1 MMFSPNKIILSQ
13 SDAGM
18 FSSDKILLSKNSF
31 KWKEHTIIHSKFD
44 SYLVENKLGEGSF
57 GKVIRCRNLHTD
69 ELRAIKVL
77 KRNTNAGKAE
87 VKALKAIRQL
97 DADKTNLI
105 KFYEGFNYKGHK
117 CLVFEFLSKSLY
129 DFFVD
134 RKLLPLHVSEIRVI
148 AQQLLV
154 ALDALKSIGI
164 VHCDIKSDNVM
175 LVNHE
180 LQPFKVKLIDFGNAM
195 RRSTLERVE
204 MIQALG
210 YRAPEVV
217 LGLPLEEGVDMWAL
231 GCVLALV
238 FIGRH
243 MYPVQ
248 SEYEFIRVITK
259 LHGFP
264 EDDVLRKGLRVS
276 TFFTFTQDSFWEL
289 NTNEEYQKLTGKK
302 VVKHSCI
309 DKYIQTF
316 DELPRLHPGLDD
328 PVEEQDTQAFMSLL
342 KRMLH
347 VNPAKR
353 ITPSQALGHRF
364 VTMSHLSYKSR
375 GPYVSLAHANMRE
388 SQLEEAEVLRYK
400 TSSETL
406 CRFSSAISCFD
417 HQPEEDYENEQHIF
431 SIKAG
436 RQNTESQTDP
446 GSQGEVVHGLK
457 TSQKAVAA
465 LQQYKKLSCKKG
477 RILIHVKPQMSA
489 QETPTPVRKQIRPKK
504 QQKCV
509 SNTKL
514 PNPLKSEGKA
524 DKASPDVVSSIPAPC
539 KEPTKSENEDKSLSF
554 LAENYFDSAEVKLND
569 NCPKTILSFFS
580 WIVECCR
587 GSE

>member
-1 MMFSPNKIILSQ
+1 V
-13 SDAGM
+13 
-18 FSSDKILLSKNSF
+18 
-31 KWKEHTIIHSKFD
+31 IHSKFD
-44 SYLVENKLGEGSF
+44 SYLVEYKLGEGSF

-87 VKALKAIRQL
+87 LKALKAIRQL

-180 LQPFKVKLIDFGNAM
+180 LHPFKVKLIDFGNAM

-264 EDDVLRKGLRVS
+264 ENDVLRKGLRVN
-276 TFFTFTQDSFWEL
+276 TFFTFTQDSVW
-289 NTNEEYQKLTGKK
+289 K
-302 VVKHSCI
+302 
-309 DKYIQTF
+309 TF
-316 DELPRLHPGLDD
+316 DELPKLHPGLDD
-328 PVEEQDTQAFMSLL
+328 PVEERDTQAFMSLL
-342 KRMLH
+342 KRMLN

-364 VTMSHLSYKSR
+364 ITMSHL
-375 GPYVSLAHANMRE
+375 
-388 SQLEEAEVLRYK
+388 
-400 TSSETL
+400 
-406 CRFSSAISCFD
+406 
-417 HQPEEDYENEQHIF
+417 
-431 SIKAG
+431 
-436 RQNTESQTDP
+436 
-446 GSQGEVVHGLK
+446 
-457 TSQKAVAA
+457 
-465 LQQYKKLSCKKG
+465 
-477 RILIHVKPQMSA
+477 
-489 QETPTPVRKQIRPKK
+489 
-504 QQKCV
+504 
-509 SNTKL
+509 
-514 PNPLKSEGKA
+514 
-524 DKASPDVVSSIPAPC
+524 
-539 KEPTKSENEDKSLSF
+539 
-554 LAENYFDSAEVKLND
+554 
-569 NCPKTILSFFS
+569 
-580 WIVECCR
+580 
-587 GSE
+587 

>member
-1 MMFSPNKIILSQ
+1 MFSSDKIILNKM
-13 SDAGM
+13 DARM

-87 VKALKAIRQL
+87 LKALKAIRQL

-117 CLVFEFLSKSLY
+117 CLVFEFLSQSLY
-129 DFFVD
+129 DFFID

-148 AQQLLV
+148 AQQMLV

-164 VHCDIKSDNVM
+164 VHCDIKSDNIM

-264 EDDVLRKGLRVS
+264 EDEILKKGTRVS
-276 TFFTFTQDSFWEL
+276 TFFTFTEDLFWKL

-309 DKYIQTF
+309 DKYIKTF

-328 PVEEQDTQAFMSLL
+328 LVEEKDTRAFMSLL

-347 VNPAKR
+347 INPAKR

-364 VTMSHLSYKSR
+364 ITMSHLSHKSR

-388 SQLEEAEVLRYK
+388 SQLEEAEVGRYK
-400 TSSETL
+400 TSSENL
-406 CRFSSAISCFD
+406 CIFGSAISCFD
-417 HQPEEDYENEQHIF
+417 HQPEEDYENEEYIF

-436 RQNTESQTDP
+436 RLNTESQTDP
-446 GSQGEVVHGLK
+446 GSQGEMVHGVE
-457 TSQKAVAA
+457 TSQKVAAA

-477 RILIHVKPQMSA
+477 RILIHVKPQMSSR
-489 QETPTPVRKQIRPKK
+489 ETPLPVRKQIRPTKL
-504 QQKCV
+504 QKCV
-509 SNTKL
+509 SNSKL
-514 PNPLKSEGKA
+514 PNPLRSEGKV
-524 DKASPDVVSSIPAPC
+524 DRASSGAVSSIPGPC
-539 KEPTKSENEDKSLSF
+539 KEPTKSENEDRNLSF
-554 LAENYFDSAEVKLND
+554 LGENYFDSAESAEIPDKF
-569 NCPKTILSFFS
+569 LS
-580 WIVECCR
+580 IHY
-587 GSE
+587 

>member
-1 MMFSPNKIILSQ
+1 MSQ
-13 SDAGM
+13 HETSL
-18 FSSDKILLSKNSF
+18 FNR
-31 KWKEHTIIHSKFD
+31 W
-44 SYLVENKLGEGSF
+44 
-57 GKVIRCRNLHTD
+57 GKVRNRERRMKRQKT
-69 ELRAIKVL
+69 RAPVL
-77 KRNTNAGKAE
+77 VFLFAGRGLLCPAQSKAE
-87 VKALKAIRQL
+87 LKALKAIRQL
-97 DADKTNLI
+97 DSDKTNLI

-180 LQPFKVKLIDFGNAM
+180 LHPFKVKLIDFGNAM

-264 EDDVLRKGLRVS
+264 ENDVLRKGLRVN
-276 TFFTFTQDSFWEL
+276 TFFTFTQDSVWKL
-289 NTNEEYQKLTGKK
+289 NTNEQYQKLTGKK

-309 DKYIQTF
+309 DKYIKTF
-316 DELPRLHPGLDD
+316 DELPKLHPGLDD
-328 PVEEQDTQAFMSLL
+328 PVEERDTQAFMSLL
-342 KRMLH
+342 KRMLN

-364 VTMSHLSYKSR
+364 ITMSHLSYTSK

-388 SQLEEAEVLRYK
+388 SQLKEAEVRRYK
-400 TSSETL
+400 TSSENL
-406 CRFSSAISCFD
+406 CRFDSAISCFD
-417 HQPEEDYENEQHIF
+417 HQLEEDYENEECMF

-436 RQNTESQTDP
+436 RQNTESQTYP
-446 GSQGEVVHGLK
+446 GSQGEMVQGLEA
-457 TSQKAVAA
+457 SQKMVAA

-477 RILIHVKPQMSA
+477 RILIHVKPHMSA
-489 QETPTPVRKQIRPKK
+489 QETPIRKQIRPAKL
-504 QQKCV
+504 QMSV
-509 SNTKL
+509 YNTKQ
-514 PNPLKSEGKA
+514 PSSLKCGAKV
-524 DKASPDVVSSIPAPC
+524 DKASPEDVSSMSTPC
-539 KEPTKSENEDKSLSF
+539 KGPTKSENEDKSLSF
-554 LAENYFDSAEVKLND
+554 LAENYFESAEVKLNE

-580 WIVECCR
+580 WIFECCR

>member
-1 MMFSPNKIILSQ
+1 MFSPVAITLSKKH
-13 SDAGM
+13 GRM
-18 FSSDKILLSKNSF
+18 FSSDKIILSQKDVGMFSSEKVLLRKDSF
-31 KWKEHTIIHSKFD
+31 KWKEHAVIHSKFD
-44 SYLVENKLGEGSF
+44 SYLVEYKLGEGSF

-87 VKALKAIRQL
+87 LKALKAIRQL

-180 LQPFKVKLIDFGNAM
+180 LHPFKVKLIDFGNAM

-248 SEYEFIRVITK
+248 SEYEFIR
-259 LHGFP
+259 
-264 EDDVLRKGLRVS
+264 DDVLRKGL
-276 TFFTFTQDSFWEL
+276 
-289 NTNEEYQKLTGKK
+289 
-302 VVKHSCI
+302 
-309 DKYIQTF
+309 
-316 DELPRLHPGLDD
+316 RLHPGLDD
-328 PVEEQDTQAFMSLL
+328 PVEERDTQAFMSLL
-342 KRMLH
+342 KRMLN

-364 VTMSHLSYKSR
+364 ITMSHLSYTSK

-388 SQLEEAEVLRYK
+388 SQLKEAEVGRYK
-400 TSSETL
+400 TSSENL
-406 CRFSSAISCFD
+406 CRFDSAISCFD
-417 HQPEEDYENEQHIF
+417 HQLEEDYENE
-431 SIKAG
+431 
-436 RQNTESQTDP
+436 ESQLNKSFKCIFKICKTL
-446 GSQGEVVHGLK
+446 SLIIK
-457 TSQKAVAA
+457 TSQ
-465 LQQYKKLSCKKG
+465 
-477 RILIHVKPQMSA
+477 
-489 QETPTPVRKQIRPKK
+489 
-504 QQKCV
+504 QK
-509 SNTKL
+509 SKHSDI
-514 PNPLKSEGKA
+514 NPYFNSFP
-524 DKASPDVVSSIPAPC
+524 SPHRYI
-539 KEPTKSENEDKSLSF
+539 
-554 LAENYFDSAEVKLND
+554 
-569 NCPKTILSFFS
+569 
-580 WIVECCR
+580 
-587 GSE
+587 